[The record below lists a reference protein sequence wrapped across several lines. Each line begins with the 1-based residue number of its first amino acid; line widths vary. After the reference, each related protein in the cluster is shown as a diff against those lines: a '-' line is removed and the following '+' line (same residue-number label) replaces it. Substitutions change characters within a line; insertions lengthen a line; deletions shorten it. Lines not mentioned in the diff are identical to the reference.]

1 MNLGIDLKNLLAKNL
16 RAENIHDARIHV
28 KNDPLGGW
36 RVAVI
41 SDDFENWT
49 ESRRR
54 NVLLQG
60 IDVETSWLFIGTEQ
74 ERQEAGYTEDGLEIL
89 ADTKCPENSRR
100 SESPLWPHALAE
112 TKPNIAPVYPS
123 SLEEDLAPPLTV
135 TFYSLRGGV
144 GRSTALAHTGMILAN
159 RDKKVVCLDMDLE
172 APGLAALFGVED
184 QVRPSNHGVAHLLV
198 ALDMGERPDVN
209 DHLIPVDDKGNLFL
223 IPAGNISAAY
233 ANTLTLLDPGAWY
246 RESDNPL
253 RDLLTL
259 VRSSL
264 SFKPDVIL
272 VDSRTGLTALS
283 APLLFEQADLAVV
296 VFYPHTQSRRGTQ
309 LLAQGLQNAVTYRKE
324 EKDGSGK
331 PFCLAP
337 EPRFIASPLPAGEMG
352 KIYKMRAGEW
362 VSEWMG
368 LNSGG
373 TESDEV
379 LHSIPYNES
388 LAASDVIDD
397 DPQKSLVFKP
407 VAEWIMRFLPSETE
421 DKVAETVGQNKS
433 DILDS
438 ISFSADTTER
448 QDRSFF
454 ENTFLTTQMVKK
466 ALKNDVPLVVGR
478 KGTGKT
484 ALFRFLLEMGNEFQ
498 MPSKRPCV
506 VHAPEG
512 LQTPAWQLRSD
523 GFRHIQEQMVD
534 KDGFEW
540 KHFWLIY
547 IMKAVLHQSNL
558 TGPESEISD
567 LLDAPADN
575 QWDLIKNIGQA
586 QERTAMFR
594 PFLEKNF
601 LELDQKSPRFVL
613 LFDGLDTGFGNEEK
627 DRDTR
632 TRSLT
637 GLFSVLTEWEKRLS
651 NIHFKIML
659 REDIWT
665 RLRFENKSHLYG
677 RTAVLKW
684 ADQAQFLKVVLKQAF
699 QSSVFQD
706 TVQSIFEQ
714 AMGFSP
720 SAVDAWEDA
729 RVFDAWNILVGE
741 RMAGGKTAFTRN
753 WVWSRL
759 GDANNDHAP
768 RNLNFLFELAL
779 EWETEAQKKNPYHRS
794 VIRPRALMKQLP
806 EVSHRALNSLL
817 EEFPELEILQKTL
830 AQIGSTPFKAGFLDD
845 PDISVSLELAKEVG
859 LLRIHEETDGNVLRY
874 TIPEL
879 YRWGLNMGRKGPV

>member
-1 MNLGIDLKNLLAKNL
+1 MTLEQDLKNLLVKNL
-16 RAENIHDARIHV
+16 GAENIHDARINI
-28 KNDPLGGW
+28 KEDPFNGW

-41 SDDFENWT
+41 SDDFESWN

-54 NVLLQG
+54 TALLQG
-60 IDVETSWLFIGTEQ
+60 IDIPVTWLFAGTEQ
-74 ERQEAGYTEDGLEIL
+74 ERQEAGYTEDALEMSSNPQSPHNDNNAGL
-89 ADTKCPENSRR
+89 TPGF
-100 SESPLWPHALAE
+100 PLWPDALAGA
-112 TKPNIAPVYPS
+112 TSKSAPVYPS
-123 SLEEDLAPPLTV
+123 SLDEDLSPPLTV

-144 GRSTALAHTGMILAN
+144 GRSTALAHTAMILAGQE
-159 RDKKVVCLDMDLE
+159 KKVVCLDMDLE
-172 APGLAALFGVED
+172 APGLAALFGVEN
-184 QVRPSNHGVAHLLV
+184 QVRPVHHGAADLLL
-198 ALDMGERPDVN
+198 ALDMGEEPDVN
-209 DHLIPVDDKGNLFL
+209 EHLIPVDDKGNLFL

-246 RESDNPL
+246 RESENPL
-253 RDLLTL
+253 KELMSL
-259 VRSSL
+259 VRTSL

-272 VDSRTGLTALS
+272 VDSRTGLTTLS
-283 APLLFEQADLAVV
+283 APLIFEQADLAIVI
-296 VFYPHTQSRRGTQ
+296 FYPHSQTWLGTQ
-309 LLAQGLQNAVTYRKE
+309 LLVQGLQNAVTYRKHR
-324 EKDGSGK
+324 
-331 PFCLAP
+331 CLAP
-337 EPRFIASPLPAGEMG
+337 EPRFIASPLPAGAIG
-352 KIYKMRAGEW
+352 KRYEMRASEW
-362 VSEWMG
+362 VCEWMG
-368 LNSGG
+368 LDPGAAE
-373 TESDEV
+373 TDEM
-379 LHSIPYNES
+379 LHAIPYSEA
-388 LAASDVIDD
+388 LAASDKIDY
-397 DPQKSLVFKP
+397 DPQKSSIFQP
-407 VAEWIMRFLPSETE
+407 VAEWVMRFLPSEAE
-421 DKVAETVGQNKS
+421 DKVAGTVGKNKH
-433 DILDS
+433 DILES
-438 ISFSADTTER
+438 LSFSADTTER
-448 QDRSFF
+448 QESSFF

-466 ALKNDVPLVVGR
+466 ALKNEVPLVIGR

-484 ALFRFLLEMGNEFQ
+484 ALFRFVLEKRGDNRDTDQ
-498 MPSKRPCV
+498 RPCV

-523 GFRHIQEQMVD
+523 GFRSIQEQVVG

-547 IMKAVLHQSNL
+547 IMKAVLNRSEL
-558 TGPESEISD
+558 TGPESEFSG
-567 LLDAPADN
+567 LLDTPADN
-575 QWDLIKNIGQA
+575 QWDLIQNIRQI
-586 QERTAMFR
+586 QEKTALYR
-594 PFLEKNF
+594 PLLETKF
-601 LELDQKSPRFVL
+601 LELDQKSPRLVL
-613 LFDGLDTGFGNEEK
+613 LFDGLDTGFGNELK
-627 DRDTR
+627 DRETR

-637 GLFSVLTEWEKRLS
+637 GLFSVLTEWEKRLA

-684 ADQAQFLKVVLKQAF
+684 ADQAQFLKVILKQAF
-699 QSSVFQD
+699 QSSVFQGA
-706 TVQSIFEQ
+706 VQSIFEQ

-720 SAVDAWEDA
+720 SDVDAWEDA
-729 RVFDAWNILVGE
+729 RVFDAWNILIGE

-806 EVSHRALNSLL
+806 EVSRRALNSLL
-817 EEFPELEILQKTL
+817 EEFPELESLQRKL
-830 AQIGSTPFKAGFLDD
+830 AQIGSIPFKAGFLGD
-845 PDISVSLELAKEVG
+845 PDIFPSLDFAKEVG

>member
-1 MNLGIDLKNLLAKNL
+1 MTLEQEQGLKKLLEQNLG
-16 RAENIHDARIHV
+16 AENIHNARINI
-28 KNDPLGGW
+28 KKDPFNGW

-41 SDDFENWT
+41 SDDFEIWT

-54 NVLLQG
+54 STLLRG
-60 IDVETSWLFIGTEQ
+60 IDIPVTWLFAGTEQ
-74 ERQEAGYTEDGLEIL
+74 ERREAGYTEDALDMIPNTQHPNNDNNAGL
-89 ADTKCPENSRR
+89 TPGF
-100 SESPLWPHALAE
+100 PLWPDALAGPKSK
-112 TKPNIAPVYPS
+112 TDPVYPS
-123 SLEEDLAPPLTV
+123 SLDEDLSPPLTA

-144 GRSTALAHTGMILAN
+144 GRSTALAHTAVILAGQE
-159 RDKKVVCLDMDLE
+159 KKVVCLDMDLE

-184 QVRPSNHGVAHLLV
+184 QVRSAHHGVADLLV
-198 ALDMGERPDVN
+198 ALDMGEEPDVN
-209 DHLIPVDDKGNLFL
+209 EHLIPVDDKGNLFL

-246 RESDNPL
+246 RESENPL
-253 RDLLTL
+253 KKLMAR
-259 VRSSL
+259 VRNSL

-272 VDSRTGLTALS
+272 VDSRTGLTTLS
-283 APLLFEQADLAVV
+283 APLIFEQADLAIV
-296 VFYPHTQSRRGTQ
+296 VFYPHSQTRLGTQ
-309 LLAQGLQNAVTYRKE
+309 LLVQGLQNAVTYRKHR
-324 EKDGSGK
+324 
-331 PFCLAP
+331 CLAP
-337 EPRFIASPLPAGEMG
+337 EPRFIASPLPAGEIG
-352 KIYKMRAGEW
+352 KSYLMRSSEW

-368 LNSGG
+368 LDPGAA
-373 TESDEV
+373 ESDEI
-379 LHSIPYNES
+379 LHAVPYSEA
-388 LAASDVIDD
+388 LAASDKIDYE
-397 DPQKSLVFKP
+397 PQKSQIFQP
-407 VAEWIMRFLPSETE
+407 VADWVMRFLPSEKE
-421 DKVAETVGQNKS
+421 DKVAGTVGKNKKG
-433 DILDS
+433 ILES
-438 ISFSADTTER
+438 LSFSADTTER
-448 QDRSFF
+448 QESTFF

-466 ALKNDVPLVVGR
+466 ALKNEVPLVIGR

-484 ALFRFLLEMGNEFQ
+484 ALFRFLLEKKGDTRDSDQ
-498 MPSKRPCV
+498 KPCV

-601 LELDQKSPRFVL
+601 LELDQKSPRRVL

-632 TRSLT
+632 MRSLT

-720 SAVDAWEDA
+720 SAVDTWEDA